1 MKVIPVQKKKDGILG
16 HGILIKIFR
25 EDDEESLLLLQYV

>member
-16 HGILIKIFR
+16 HGILIKLFR
-25 EDDEESLLLLQYV
+25 EDDEKPLLLTQCI